1 MRKSNFDPRTEKFLR
16 ELPKKH
22 GNQIARKIEGLLLNP
37 YPQDAQLLSGYKS
50 AWRVDSGEYC
60 IIYQVTETW
69 IFVLIVGK
77 RNDSAVYKELRKRF
91 G

>member
-16 ELPKKH
+16 KLPKKH
-22 GNQIARKIEGLLLNP
+22 GNQIARKVEALLLNP
-37 YPQDAQLLSGYKS
+37 YPQDAYQLHGYP
-50 AWRVDSGEYC
+50 AWRVDSGEYR
-60 IIYQVTETW
+60 IIYQVTNTW